1 MMDDIDVITISKLV
15 QTGPWLGCTDM
26 TAIKLPDGRVL
37 TIKTY
42 ESGGKTL

>member
-1 MMDDIDVITISKLV
+1 MMDDIDITTIAKTAP
-15 QTGPWLGCTDM
+15 TGPGFVCTDM
-26 TAIKLPDGRVL
+26 TAVKLPDGGVL